1 MQDYFDRKS
10 RAPSPSLNK
19 VSRMWYSA
27 PPDLTNHNKDIV
39 KIFLSLFR
47 KHIPSTF
54 PLFTDTVRSQKNQ
67 VAYTLA
73 MAATGGMF
81 CKVAGSTAVAKSM
94 YNDARRLLLASFS
107 VRDTT
112 TLEGSSPQDRLVVVK
127 TFILLELYGLCSGD
141 KRSYEF
147 VEAFH
152 GNLIHALQEYSHA
165 CQMFPDDLGTT
176 EQNTHLLESLYILD
190 CYHVVIIQHP
200 PSLSW
205 HHIDSFAN
213 SPPPASRM
221 QQLGH
226 CLQELTNGHV
236 PINPHIDEFSLP
248 SLAALCVY
256 LWPAAYARQNRYGS
270 DEVVIESL
278 SLWKPDFAESACNN
292 WLRAIGP
299 KRNPSELTIYHLMN
313 IMLHANL
320 AVVQHFAH
328 SPPGSAARD
337 AKKSAI
343 GKEITAWVQ
352 SRHYQIA
359 CWHAEQLITTIEGAF
374 MSSGNRSEQQ
384 PSSRTSVHAEPR
396 RLPYEAPHVPY
407 AVYYAT
413 LVVWC
418 RSVFKE
424 EKTKSS
430 TSGGWASIARGERI
444 LSLHDVHIAQL
455 LAHVLNE
462 VK

>member
-1 MQDYFDRKS
+1 
-10 RAPSPSLNK
+10 
-19 VSRMWYSA
+19 
-27 PPDLTNHNKDIV
+27 
-39 KIFLSLFR
+39 
-47 KHIPSTF
+47 
-54 PLFTDTVRSQKNQ
+54 
-67 VAYTLA
+67 
-73 MAATGGMF
+73 
-81 CKVAGSTAVAKSM
+81 
-94 YNDARRLLLASFS
+94 
-107 VRDTT
+107 
-112 TLEGSSPQDRLVVVK
+112 
-127 TFILLELYGLCSGD
+127 
-141 KRSYEF
+141 
-147 VEAFH
+147 
-152 GNLIHALQEYSHA
+152 
-165 CQMFPDDLGTT
+165 
-176 EQNTHLLESLYILD
+176 
-190 CYHVVIIQHP
+190 VVIIQHP

-205 HHIDSFAN
+205 HHIDSFAD
-213 SPPPASRM
+213 SAPPGSRTHR
-221 QQLGH
+221 LGQ

-236 PINPHIDEFSLP
+236 PTTPSTDEHNLP

-278 SLWKPDFAESACNN
+278 SLWKPDFAGSACNN
-292 WLRAIGP
+292 WLRAVGG
-299 KRNPSELTIYHLMN
+299 KRIPSELAIYHLMS

-343 GKEITAWVQ
+343 GKEITAWVH

-359 CWHAEQLITTIEGAF
+359 YWHAEQLITTIEGAF
-374 MSSGNRSEQQ
+374 TLSRNRPEQL

-418 RSVFKE
+418 RSILE

-430 TSGGWASIARGERI
+430 ASGSWASIARGERI